1 MISGHESGMFPNS
14 IFLLVEDEWVKD
26 CIEGLIG
33 YCRHIQHDWWRSSA
47 LGSRMSPVTT
57 DNEKK
62 LSIRRLH
69 FGLHVRVGTYI
80 TEGNTSSVQ

>member
-1 MISGHESGMFPNS
+1 MISGHESGMFPDS

-33 YCRHIQHDWWRSSA
+33 YCRHIQHDWWRSCA

-62 LSIRRLH
+62 TLH
-69 FGLHVRVGTYI
+69 QAPMLWIACKGLGRIQV
-80 TEGNTSSVQ
+80 E